1 MNKEQESLISI
12 VDFLEETIEDTKAIP
27 FVHKA
32 FYDKNELLEIVE
44 QIRLRYPEE
53 LKQAQYVIEN
63 RQKILDEAQ
72 READE
77 IIRKTA
83 DKVNLMLNDHEIT
96 RKANEKAAEIMENA
110 QNESRSMRLATKEY
124 VAKNLNELENT
135 ISAALQKV
143 RDDKRTIN

>member
-1 MNKEQESLISI
+1 MNKEQESLINI
-12 VDFLEETIEDTKAIP
+12 VDFLEETIDDAKAIP

-32 FYDKNELLEIVE
+32 IYDKSELLEIVE

-72 READE
+72 HEADE

-83 DKVNLMLNDHEIT
+83 DKVNLMLNEHEIT

-110 QNESRSMRLATKEY
+110 QNESRNMRLATKEY
-124 VAKNLNELENT
+124 VAKTLNDLENT
-135 ISAALQKV
+135 ISTALQKV
-143 RDDKRTIN
+143 RDDKRTVN